1 MLPSASYCRPW
12 SSKAWESSCPI
23 TTPMAPG
30 GTHGKR
36 SPHSLSLIRGKHW
49 KLNSPKF
56 RLGGLAML
64 KKGACNIP
72 AGNAIYVYTYWF
84 GLILF
89 AEYFRMPGNYLLI
102 FEVKHISM
110 LTNQLSNFSDLVV
123 EGSVVGVDGR
133 RCHAPPGDNHG
144 WMMMVMMV
152 VVVVVVM
159 IIVVFFSVLCDGGRC
174 RAPLGTVDRLWKLS

>member
-1 MLPSASYCRPW
+1 
-12 SSKAWESSCPI
+12 
-23 TTPMAPG
+23 
-30 GTHGKR
+30 
-36 SPHSLSLIRGKHW
+36 
-49 KLNSPKF
+49 
-56 RLGGLAML
+56 
-64 KKGACNIP
+64 
-72 AGNAIYVYTYWF
+72 
-84 GLILF
+84 
-89 AEYFRMPGNYLLI
+89 MPGNYLLI

-174 RAPLGTVDRLWKLS
+174 RAPLGTVDRL